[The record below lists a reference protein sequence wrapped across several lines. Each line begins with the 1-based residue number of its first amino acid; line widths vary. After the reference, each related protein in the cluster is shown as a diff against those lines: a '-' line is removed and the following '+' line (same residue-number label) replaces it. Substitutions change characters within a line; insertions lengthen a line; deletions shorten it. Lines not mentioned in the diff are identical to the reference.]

1 MSTDCSRNVHSN
13 PEFTMNLK
21 RKQSNNIVHTFAN
34 MININQTSNK
44 TVLFINNINY
54 PDCVPLLKANDT
66 LMFTKCPVCDR
77 PKSVETET

>member
-1 MSTDCSRNVHSN
+1 
-13 PEFTMNLK
+13 MNIK
-21 RKQSNNIVHTFAN
+21 IKQSNYIVHTFAN

-54 PDCVPLLKANDT
+54 PDCVLLLNANDT
-66 LMFTKCPVCDR
+66 LLFTKFPVSDR